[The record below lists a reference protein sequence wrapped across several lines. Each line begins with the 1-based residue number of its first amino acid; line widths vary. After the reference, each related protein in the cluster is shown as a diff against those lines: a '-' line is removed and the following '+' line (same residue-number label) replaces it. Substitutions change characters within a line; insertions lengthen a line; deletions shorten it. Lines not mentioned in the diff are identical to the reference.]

1 MTTRAAQHPRYL
13 PAKRAEFLQLFLNT
27 PHITTQQA
35 YVLLDAQTATQQRA
49 TRRFLTLMHAAG
61 YLLRELL
68 VTKHTSPLPHFQ
80 YSYRLSKYGAK
91 EVHGSFSAE
100 KSPGS
105 LGHDSEITAFHIALR
120 NYPGK
125 VWWKQDDL
133 KRTVNPD
140 AVFGL
145 AKDATAPA
153 SYFFLEIE
161 RSRQGHYRDGD
172 SGLVAKLRR
181 YEAYRR
187 SPDCR
192 REYKHFDDYR
202 VIVVVA
208 NAARQR
214 NLLQKLAGILPS
226 PFIWTVTIE
235 ECETDMLGKI
245 FRTPRDYTDQVYS
258 LPF

>member
-13 PAKRAEFLQLFLNT
+13 TAKRAEFLLLFLET
-27 PHITTQQA
+27 PHITTAQA
-35 YVLLDAQTATQQRA
+35 YVLLDAETATQQRA

-68 VTKHTSPLPHFQ
+68 VTTRISPLPHFQ

-91 EVHGSFSAE
+91 EVHGRSSAE

-105 LGHDSEITAFHIALR
+105 LGHDSEITAFHIELR
-120 NYPGK
+120 KYPGK

-187 SPDCR
+187 SPACR
-192 REYKHFDDYR
+192 KEYKHFDDYR
-202 VIVVVA
+202 VVVVLS
-208 NAARQR
+208 NAERQR
-214 NLLQKLAGILPS
+214 NLLHKLAAILPS
-226 PFIWTVTIE
+226 RFIWTTTPQ
-235 ECETDMLGKI
+235 ECEKNMFGAI
-245 FRTPRDYTDQVYS
+245 FRTPKDYADRTYS
-258 LPF
+258 LPQ